1 MSKSLIS
8 VTLTLILAALLL
20 IPVSC
25 GSDNNNPLSAFQPE
39 VINQTDAFEFQ
50 VTNASDVSTTVSY
63 QWQNSGTQAT
73 IDHSTVTTVG
83 SASMRVLD
91 ANATE
96 VYTNGL
102 VASANHQ
109 TTAGVSGMWTIEL
122 TFTHFSGTA
131 NFRAQKL

>member
-1 MSKSLIS
+1 MSKRKLL
-8 VTLTLILAALLL
+8 VPLTLSLTALMLFA
-20 IPVSC
+20 VGC

-39 VINQTDAFEFQ
+39 VINQADAFEFQ

-73 IDHSTVTTVG
+73 IDHSTVTTAG
-83 SASMRVLD
+83 SATMRVLD
-91 ANATE
+91 ANGTE
-96 VYTNGL
+96 VYSNGL

-122 TFTHFSGTA
+122 TFTKFSGTA